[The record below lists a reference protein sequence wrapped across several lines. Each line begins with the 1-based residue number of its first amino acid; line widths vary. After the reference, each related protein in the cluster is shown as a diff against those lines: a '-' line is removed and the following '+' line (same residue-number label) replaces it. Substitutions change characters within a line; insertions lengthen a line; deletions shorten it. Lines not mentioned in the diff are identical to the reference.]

1 MRRIFRTSGQP
12 AATLGQTQTWKDIRL
27 FDMWQGIS
35 QKGKDHSQCF
45 SAKKIFTSTCK
56 SRAILWPSKSCKSY
70 I

>member
-35 QKGKDHSQCF
+35 QKGKGHS
-45 SAKKIFTSTCK
+45 
-56 SRAILWPSKSCKSY
+56 
-70 I
+70 